1 MTYKLDFYEEALKEW
16 KKLDATVREQFK
28 SKLAER
34 LENPRLASAKLRDS
48 KDRYKIKLR
57 QVGYR
62 LVYEV
67 NDSAVVVLVVAVGK
81 RDKSAVY
88 LAATKR

>member
-48 KDRYKIKLR
+48 KDRYKIKLPR
-57 QVGYR
+57 REQIIH
-62 LVYEV
+62 LILPL
-67 NDSAVVVLVVAVGK
+67 AV
-81 RDKSAVY
+81 RPRFQIIHQE
-88 LAATKR
+88 TQI